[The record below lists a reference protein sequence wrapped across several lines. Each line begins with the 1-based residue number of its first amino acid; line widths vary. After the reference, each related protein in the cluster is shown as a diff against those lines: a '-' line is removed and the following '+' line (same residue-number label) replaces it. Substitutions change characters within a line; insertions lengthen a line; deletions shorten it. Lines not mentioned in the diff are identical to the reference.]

1 MVCKWTPYRTPTI
14 FWGPLLLSFPDHFF
28 LSIQERKEVLVGN
41 CQASSKMHT
50 YISMVLKNILHSA
63 GKIYHTFFLEIKFQ
77 KLCQE
82 KRALAVCAII
92 IPLFKFFRVWRDPK
106 NRLSR
111 IHFRFWAKPKN
122 VLEWNARRVRGPF
135 QRWLIVVGE
144 GTDVAEHMQLFNDD
158 IKRNPRGKMASRN
171 LIELDS
177 ISMLSFVKPSRRIW
191 LD

>member
-1 MVCKWTPYRTPTI
+1 MQMDSISNPHL

-28 LSIQERKEVLVGN
+28 YPYRKEKKCLLATAKLHQK
-41 CQASSKMHT
+41 CILTSQWSSKIY
-50 YISMVLKNILHSA
+50 YIQR
-63 GKIYHTFFLEIKFQ
+63 GKYAVHFFRNQVFQ

-82 KRALAVCAII
+82 KRALAVCAI

-158 IKRNPRGKMASRN
+158 IKRNPRGKMVSRN

-191 LD
+191 LN

>member
-1 MVCKWTPYRTPTI
+1 MWYANGLHIEPPPFFEV
-14 FWGPLLLSFPDHFF
+14 PLLLSFPDHFF
-28 LSIQERKEVLVGN
+28 I
-41 CQASSKMHT
+41 HT
-50 YISMVLKNILHSA
+50 GKKRSACWQLPSFIKNAYLHLNGPQKYITFSGENIPY
-63 GKIYHTFFLEIKFQ
+63 IFLEIKFQ

-82 KRALAVCAII
+82 KRALAVCAI

-158 IKRNPRGKMASRN
+158 IKRNPRGKMVSRN

-191 LD
+191 LN